1 MLGIFTEIEQNH
13 VVSAAELS
21 SLQILVSN
29 ATTVNMP
36 SYVANLTGK
45 IVNGDPANVFVAS
58 AVSPN
63 GNLFAGCPAS
73 QLASLAADWF
83 EGFNPV
89 TSGNPAAPMAWTSGV
104 LFGKGGPSY
113 TDISQ
118 GQVGDCTLLASLAE
132 VAARRPGVIQNMFTA
147 NPDGTYTV
155 RFYHNGAPDYV
166 TVNTQ
171 LPDGGKLYDHVNN
184 GVLWAA
190 LVEKAIVQEN
200 ESGWLA
206 TLHPGWDSYT
216 ALNGGDQGTTVAYLS
231 VLTGLPSS
239 YFGVDPA
246 NVAAAWQA
254 NDLVVLATGTLPPGS
269 SLISDH
275 AYAMINYNPAS
286 NTPVTLFNPWGIIY
300 GQVNVGTSMLTTS
313 FQFAASTGT
322 AMESNTLSASP
333 IAAPAQAVR
342 SEMSLLST
350 AAIPLSVIVLD
361 DASTSTG
368 SHDSRVGSTA
378 AIDALFADWA
388 NHA

>member
-58 AVSPN
+58 AASPN

-89 TSGNPAAPMAWTSGV
+89 SSGNPAASMTWTNGV
-104 LFGKGGPSY
+104 LFGKGGPSFA
-113 TDISQ
+113 DIYQ
-118 GQVGDCTLLASLAE
+118 GQLGDCTLLASLAE
-132 VAARRPGVIQNMFTA
+132 VAARSPGVIQNMFIA
-147 NPDGTYTV
+147 NSDGTFTV

-171 LPDGGKLYDHVNN
+171 LPDGGQLYDRVNN

-200 ESGWLA
+200 ESGWLV
-206 TLHPGWDSYT
+206 TIHPGWNSYT
-216 ALNGGDQGTTVAYLS
+216 ALNGGDEGTTVAYLS
-231 VLTGLPSS
+231 TLTGLPSS
-239 YFGVDPA
+239 YFGVDPS
-246 NVAAAWQA
+246 NVTAAWQA
-254 NDLVVLATGTLPPGS
+254 NDYVVLATGTVPGGS

-275 AYAMINYNPAS
+275 AYAMIGYSPSS

-300 GQVNVGTSMLTTS
+300 GEVNVGTSILSTS
-313 FQFAASTGT
+313 FQFAASAGT
-322 AMESNTLSASP
+322 ALGSSPLSSP
-333 IAAPAQAVR
+333 IATPAQTVR
-342 SEMSLLST
+342 SAMPPISSV
-350 AAIPLSVIVLD
+350 AVPLPFDASD
-361 DASTSTG
+361 DASTPNG
-368 SHDSRVGSTA
+368 GHDSRVGSTA

-388 NHA
+388 GYV